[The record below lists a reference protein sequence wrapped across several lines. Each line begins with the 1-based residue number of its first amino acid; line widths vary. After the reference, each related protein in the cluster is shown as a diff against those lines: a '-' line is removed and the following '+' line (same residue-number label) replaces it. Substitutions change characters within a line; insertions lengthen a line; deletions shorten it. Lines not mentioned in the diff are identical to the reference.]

1 MSIQSAVILRMAS
14 VFSKTIL
21 EAFGAAREGLARAE
35 ERLALFPEPRV
46 LIAHIRAAE
55 QEALAWLEGEGFI
68 PDQLAMNYGYSPRA
82 WRRWPYA
89 FVQAFERVPRW
100 RAIPTADAVRTW
112 LKADAAPIAGWP
124 SPPPLEIADTRLEG
138 WARQAARLS
147 ALPRLIASA
156 DLAASFAR
164 AAPLPRG
171 SPVIGAMLAD
181 RFAIATSKLSGGGI
195 AVMGLHQNRSPWRA
209 LITGATD
216 ADLDEL
222 SERSR
227 DERCRIAWLEGL
239 AVGAA
244 TVVRLDQR
252 LRLWLARLDTACASR
267 RKSSHLRPLALLAGA
282 GPSLTVARAAKALG
296 LSRQAT
302 TRLIAEACKAHL
314 LREITQGNAFRRYV
328 IAV

>member
-1 MSIQSAVILRMAS
+1 MSGIFSSVILNAH
-14 VFSKTIL
+14 
-21 EAFGAAREGLARAE
+21 GAAREALARAE
-35 ERLALFPEPRV
+35 ERLALFPEPAI
-46 LIAHIRAAE
+46 LIAHIRSAE
-55 QEALAWLEGEGFI
+55 QEALGWLEGESFI
-68 PDQLAMNYGYSPRA
+68 PEQLAMNYGYGPRA
-82 WRRWPYA
+82 WRRWPFA
-89 FVQAFERVPRW
+89 FVKAFERKPPW
-100 RAIPTADAVRTW
+100 SAIPTTDAVRTW
-112 LKADAAPIAGWP
+112 LKADGPVIEGWP
-124 SPPPLEIADTRLEG
+124 SPAPLEIADTRLEV

-164 AAPLPRG
+164 AAPLPH
-171 SPVIGAMLAD
+171 SSVVIGAMLAD
-181 RFAIATSKLSGGGI
+181 RCALAKGKLSAGGI
-195 AVMGLHQNRSPWRA
+195 AAIGLNHNRSPWRA
-209 LITGATD
+209 LLTGATD
-216 ADLDEL
+216 DDLDEL
-222 SERSR
+222 TTHAR
-227 DERCRIAWLEGL
+227 DERCRLAWLEAL
-239 AVGAA
+239 GAGGTA
-244 TVVRLDQR
+244 VVRLDQR